1 MHSKV
6 VLQQQFANGEVK
18 KSYRARLSASPLP
31 FTKASRGTIALPLC
45 PDYYERPRQMVDCE
59 HGKLAVTRYEVISVL
74 PDSEIDI
81 RFFPQTGRTH
91 QLRVHAAHP
100 QGLGRPIKG
109 DKLYGSPDGWR
120 LFLHAESLEFTH
132 PVRGERVEFKDPME
146 EWI

>member
-1 MHSKV
+1 MGDYWSPGAV
-6 VLQQQFANGEVK
+6 VDVK
-18 KSYRARLSASPLP
+18 LIRLRRWSLRLSCNYL
-31 FTKASRGTIALPLC
+31 R
-45 PDYYERPRQMVDCE
+45 